1 MDPDEA
7 LRKLREMALTV
18 LDGHWVDMDEFA
30 ETFAALDGWISNMG
44 GYLPRAW
51 QPTKET
57 NE

>member
-30 ETFAALDGWISNMG
+30 ETFAGLDEWISIKS

-51 QPTKET
+51 NKTKET
-57 NE
+57 R